1 MKVLYIYNL
10 YQQPGGENQWVER
23 EPELMRGRGHEVLV
37 YKRDNNEIS
46 QFSLPQRG
54 SLLWSTAWSERTY
67 LEVRELV
74 RSERP
79 WVVHVHNTLPLVTP
93 SVYYACGEEG
103 VPVVQTLHNY
113 RLLCP
118 AATFVREGHVCEE
131 CIEHSLGRSVRH
143 GCYRN
148 SRVQSAAVAWMLY
161 SHRQRGTWQ
170 ERIDAYLVPTE
181 FMRQKFIKGGLP
193 AERIVVTPN
202 FHDPDPGLREASD
215 GSALYTGR
223 LVTEKGLQALVT
235 AWERLENPPRL
246 GIIGDGPLRQELERA
261 ARLSRGR
268 VEVLGQQSRTEVI
281 ARLKKAAF
289 LVLPSEWYEGSPQ
302 VVLEAY
308 ACGVPILASRIGA
321 LAEMVRDGVTGLLF
335 EPGQSADLAAGV
347 RWMTAHEDGARR
359 LGKNGRKA
367 YETQYTAE
375 RYYERLMSIYQA
387 VIAGK
392 TGHHARAAHEGV
404 KQVQAR
410 EEQPAR

>member
-1 MKVLYIYNL
+1 MKILYIYNL

-46 QFSLPQRG
+46 QFSLPQRA

-74 RSERP
+74 RRERP
-79 WVVHVHNTLPLVTP
+79 CVAHVHNTLPLVTP
-93 SVYYACGEEG
+93 SVYYACGEES

-118 AATFVREGHVCEE
+118 AATFVRDGHVCEE

-170 ERIDAYLVPTE
+170 ECIDAYLVPTE
-181 FMRQKFIKGGLP
+181 FMRQKFIEGGLP
-193 AERIVVTPN
+193 TERIVVTPN
-202 FHDPDPGLREASD
+202 FHDPDPGLREESD

-223 LVTEKGLQALVT
+223 LVTEKGLRALT
-235 AWERLENPPRL
+235 AAWKRLENPPRL
-246 GIIGDGPLRQELERA
+246 VIIGDGPLREELERA

-268 VEVLGQQSRTEVI
+268 IEVLGQRSHAEVI
-281 ARLKKAAF
+281 AHLKKAAF
-289 LVLPSEWYEGSPQ
+289 VVLPSEWYEGSPQ
-302 VVLEAY
+302 VILEAY

-335 EPGQSADLAAGV
+335 EPGQPADLAARV
-347 RWMTAHEDGARR
+347 RWMAAHEDEARR
-359 LGKNGRKA
+359 LGLNGRRA
-367 YETQYTAE
+367 YESKYTAE
-375 RYYERLMSIYQA
+375 RNYERLMAIYNA
-387 VIAGK
+387 VIEGK
-392 TGHHARAAHEGV
+392 ICGLVGAVREG
-404 KQVQAR
+404 
-410 EEQPAR
+410 EEQPAW